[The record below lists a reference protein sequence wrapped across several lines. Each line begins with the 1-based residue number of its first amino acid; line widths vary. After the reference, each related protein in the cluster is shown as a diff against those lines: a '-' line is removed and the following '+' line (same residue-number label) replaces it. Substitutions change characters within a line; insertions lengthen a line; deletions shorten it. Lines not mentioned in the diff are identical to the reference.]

1 MRRRFFSAAAC
12 CTLVLFLAGC
22 GFKDGTYSAQFKSYD
37 SLGYKDCLTITVTD
51 GVITDA
57 QFDGVNE
64 TGGLK
69 SEDEAYANRMRLLCG
84 TDPAAI
90 RQYYSEAL
98 VGLKNPKDLEV
109 DGVSGATVSAQHFEA
124 LWQALQTPM
133 KKGETAPVVAEDI
146 PEFLP
151 SASNSE

>member
-12 CTLVLFLAGC
+12 CTLALFLAGC

-37 SLGYKDCLTITVTD
+37 SLGYKDCPTITVAD

-64 TGGLK
+64 AGGLK
-69 SEDEAYANRMRLLCG
+69 SEDEAYANRMRPLCG

-90 RQYYSEAL
+90 RQYYSEVL
-98 VGLKNPKDLEV
+98 TGLKSPKDLEA
-109 DGVSGATVSAQHFEA
+109 DGVSGATVSAQHFKA

-133 KKGETAPVVAEDI
+133 EKGETAPVVTDDI
-146 PEFLP
+146 PEFSP
-151 SASNSE
+151 SSGNSE

>member
-1 MRRRFFSAAAC
+1 MRRKLLAAVSCGLAI
-12 CTLVLFLAGC
+12 LLAGC
-22 GFKDGTYSAQFKSYD
+22 GFKDGTYSAEFKSYD
-37 SLGYKDCLTITVTD
+37 SLGYKDRLQITVTD

-64 TGGLK
+64 EGGLK
-69 SEDEAYANRMRLLCG
+69 SEDEAYADRMRPLCG

-98 VGLKNPKDLEV
+98 VGLEDPKDPEA

-124 LWQALQTPM
+124 LWQALQSPM
-133 KKGETAPVVAEDI
+133 KKGETTPVVAKDI

-151 SASNSE
+151 ASSNSE

>member
-1 MRRRFFSAAAC
+1 MRRKLLAALSCGLAI
-12 CTLVLFLAGC
+12 LLAGC
-22 GFKDGTYSAQFKSYD
+22 GYKDGTYTAEFKSYD
-37 SLGYKDCLTITVTD
+37 SLGYKDRLQITVTD

-57 QFDGVNE
+57 QFDGVNKE
-64 TGGLK
+64 GGLK
-69 SEDEAYANRMRLLCG
+69 SEDNAYADRMRPLCG

-98 VGLKNPKDLEV
+98 VGLEDPKDLEA

-124 LWQALQTPM
+124 LWQALQSPM

-151 SASNSE
+151 ASSNSE